1 MSTYLYLIKLTPL
14 DKFFFGQKKTFGDD
28 NANYFVY
35 SSLFPQ
41 QTALLGL
48 LRYQLLQI
56 AGEDVFKD
64 NKIQDEHKAGELIGK
79 QSFSPFVKDKLQF
92 GIIQSLSPVFIIDK
106 KNDEGKEEYFL
117 PVGRRFQKKKE
128 KAPYNLLHLFCETGC
143 PPIPIFKSRVSQ
155 KKEEEGSH
163 EVLHPS
169 CEAGCPPIFEA
180 YDPKKGMAS
189 CWLSSKSHTLLNEED
204 FFIKDERIGI
214 RKDYEGTANDDAFF
228 CQRYYR
234 FKNFKKVVEDEEAK
248 VCKQP
253 PVRVHDFCFATVL
266 ETEKAIEH
274 EKLNGRIVYLGGERQ
289 PFLMEVNEVSKET
302 FKLNIESSTF
312 TAEAY
317 YKSLFKTFKLNIES
331 STLTSDEKHYTVVL
345 LSDAKI
351 EPNHLEGVKF
361 ASAEVKDFA
370 CLLTHVGT
378 RRFYNKKKKRE
389 EQNIEEVETALSH
402 QHELYARGS
411 VFYFD
416 TEDQANQFCEDL
428 EKVPNFYTIGYN
440 RAIIIEPTKT
450 KK

>member
-1 MSTYLYLIKLTPL
+1 MSTYLIKLTPL

-35 SSLFPQ
+35 SSHFPQ
-41 QTALLGL
+41 QTTLLGL

-56 AGEDVFKD
+56 AGEEIFKD

-106 KNDEGKEEYFL
+106 KKDEGKEEYFL
-117 PVGRRFQKKKE
+117 PVSKRFQKKKE
-128 KAPYNLLHLFCETGC
+128 KAPYSLLHL
-143 PPIPIFKSRVSQ
+143 
-155 KKEEEGSH
+155 
-163 EVLHPS
+163 S
-169 CEAGCPPIFEA
+169 CEDECPPIFGE
-180 YDPKKGMAS
+180 YKPKKGLAS

-204 FFIKDERIGI
+204 FFTKDERIGI
-214 RKDYEGTANDDAFF
+214 RKDYEGATNDDAFF

-274 EKLNGRIVYLGGERQ
+274 EKLDGRIVYLGGERQ
-289 PFLMEVNEVSKET
+289 PFLMEVSEET
-302 FKLNIESSTF
+302 FKLT
-312 TAEAY
+312 
-317 YKSLFKTFKLNIES
+317 IES

-345 LSDAKI
+345 LSDAMI
-351 EPNHLEGVKF
+351 EPEHLEGVKF
-361 ASAEVKDFA
+361 ASTEVKDFA

-378 RRFYNKKKKRE
+378 RKFYNKENKRQTQYLTE
-389 EQNIEEVETALSH
+389 SATALSV
-402 QHELYARGS
+402 QKELYARGS

-416 TEDQANQFCEDL
+416 TKEQANQFCEDL
-428 EKVPNFYTIGYN
+428 EKVPNFHTIGYN
-440 RAIIIEPTKT
+440 HAIIIEPTKT

>member
-1 MSTYLYLIKLTPL
+1 MSNYLIKLTPL

-35 SSLFPQ
+35 SSHFPQ

-64 NKIQDEHKAGELIGK
+64 NKIQDEHKAAELIGE

-106 KNDEGKEEYFL
+106 KNDEGKEEYFR

-128 KAPYNLLHLFCETGC
+128 KAPYSLLHL
-143 PPIPIFKSRVSQ
+143 
-155 KKEEEGSH
+155 
-163 EVLHPS
+163 S
-169 CEAGCPPIFEA
+169 CEDECPPIFESRESQKEKEEA
-180 YDPKKGMAS
+180 YDPKKGLAS

-204 FFIKDERIGI
+204 FFTKDERIGI
-214 RKDYEGTANDDAFF
+214 RTDYEGATNDDAFF

-234 FKNFKKVVEDEEAK
+234 FKNFKKVVEDEEGK

-266 ETEKAIEH
+266 EIEGEIEH
-274 EKLNGRIVYLGGERQ
+274 KKLNGRIVYLGGERQ
-289 PFLMEVNEVSKET
+289 PFLMEVSEEK
-302 FKLNIESSTF
+302 K
-312 TAEAY
+312 AY
-317 YKSLFKTFKLNIES
+317 DLTIES

-351 EPNHLEGVKF
+351 EPNHLKEVKF
-361 ASAEVKDFA
+361 ASTEVKDFA
-370 CLLTHVGT
+370 CLLTHVWT
-378 RRFYNKKKKRE
+378 KKFYNKENKRQE
-389 EQNIEEVETALSH
+389 HYLKESATALSL
-402 QHELYARGS
+402 QKELYARGS

-416 TEDQANQFCEDL
+416 TKEQANQFCEDL

-440 RAIIIEPTKT
+440 HAQIINPSKQ
-450 KK
+450 